1 MKSKMQYTPKQLE
14 ALEGLRSR
22 EGFKVLLLTRDSIKE
37 QTLAANSRAKNRD
50 IISKD
55 VVVHESAIEQIR
67 ENNGFLAGF
76 NEVIDLVETARK
88 KRLKDKA

>member
-1 MKSKMQYTPKQLE
+1 MFTDKQLE
-14 ALEGLRSR
+14 ALEGLKSR
-22 EGFKVLLLTRDSIKE
+22 DGYRVLLMIRDKLKE

>member
-1 MKSKMQYTPKQLE
+1 MKYTPEQLE
-14 ALEGLRSR
+14 SLEGLKSR
-22 EGFKVLLLTRDSIKE
+22 DGYRVLLMTRDKLKE

-50 IISKD
+50 IVKKD
-55 VVVHESAIEQIR
+55 LVVHESAIEQIR